1 MKFWCLAIVA
11 AISAHGISPGAS
23 ARNITD
29 QTSATFEQTRMP
41 VQGVTEAPIGHVG
54 FCYRY
59 PEECGEVERG
69 ESEVFLTTA
78 RWAELSSV
86 NSRVNEMIKPVS
98 DYIQYGTIEHWTY
111 PSSGQGDCED
121 YVLLKKR
128 KLIAMGWPP
137 AALLI
142 TVVRD
147 ENDEGHAVL
156 TVRTHR
162 ADLVLDNKHSRIQAW
177 YNTPY
182 TYIKRQSA
190 FNKRNW
196 ESLIPLGDTPAV
208 AASGADTR
216 R

>member
-1 MKFWCLAIVA
+1 V
-11 AISAHGISPGAS
+11 ISAYGVSPGAN

-29 QTSATFEQTRMP
+29 QTSATFEQTHMP
-41 VQGVTEAPIGHVG
+41 VQGTTEAPIGHVR
-54 FCYRY
+54 FCYRH
-59 PEECGEVERG
+59 PQECGEVDRS
-69 ESEVFLTTA
+69 ESEVFLTTV

-86 NSRVNEMIKPVS
+86 NSRINDMIKPVS
-98 DYIQYGTIEHWTY
+98 DDIQYGTIEHWTY
-111 PSSGQGDCED
+111 PSSGEGDCED
-121 YVLLKKR
+121 YVLLKMR
-128 KLIAMGWPP
+128 KLIAKGWPP

-162 ADLVLDNKHSRIQAW
+162 GDLVLDNKHSRILAW
-177 YNTPY
+177 QNTPY

-196 ESLIPLGDTPAV
+196 ESLIPLRDAPAI

-216 R
+216 Q

>member
-1 MKFWCLAIVA
+1 MKFWSLAIVA
-11 AISAHGISPGAS
+11 AISAYGISPGAN
-23 ARNITD
+23 ARSITG
-29 QTSATFEQTRMP
+29 QTGVAFEQTRMP
-41 VQGVTEAPIGHVG
+41 VQGMTEAPIGHVR

-59 PEECGEVERG
+59 PEECGEVRHG
-69 ESEVFLTTA
+69 DTEVFLTTV

-86 NSRVNEMIKPVS
+86 NNRINDMIKPVS
-98 DYIQYGTIEHWTY
+98 DDIQYGTIEHWTY

-128 KLIAMGWPP
+128 KLVALGWSS

-162 ADLVLDNKHSRIQAW
+162 GDLILDNKHSKILAW
-177 YNTPY
+177 HNTPY

-190 FNKRNW
+190 FNQRKW
-196 ESLIPLGDTPAV
+196 ESLIPLRDAPAI
-208 AASGADTR
+208 AASGADSR